1 MEVKIFIRFSSE
13 LFLISFLVW
22 SLWLFVHT
30 RELCLEP
37 LRFRWFLMLQ
47 QFFIGCHNNDAGTVY
62 YVEGVPNNSLS
73 SVYKEYDM
81 N

>member
-1 MEVKIFIRFSSE
+1 MVFNATAVFIR
-13 LFLISFLVW
+13 
-22 SLWLFVHT
+22 
-30 RELCLEP
+30 
-37 LRFRWFLMLQ
+37 
-47 QFFIGCHNNDAGTVY
+47 CHNNDAGTVY